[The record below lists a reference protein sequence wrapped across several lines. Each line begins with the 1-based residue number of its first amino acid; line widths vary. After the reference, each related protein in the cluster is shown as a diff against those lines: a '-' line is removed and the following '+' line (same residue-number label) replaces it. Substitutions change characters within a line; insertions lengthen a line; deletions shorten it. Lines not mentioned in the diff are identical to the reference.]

1 MMANLISAQRALLFR
16 ITHIENIPWIL
27 KNGLHC
33 KNSGILD
40 PNFVT
45 IGNPELISKRTSR
58 DVPIPPGGTLSDY
71 IPFYFTPL
79 SMMVYNIHTGY
90 GGIRRVRNADIVMMV
105 TSFRKLVEQGIPAVC
120 TDRHA
125 YLRTA
130 CFFSSLNDLDMID
143 WPLLQARDFRR
154 DDEDPEKTD
163 RYQAEALIHIHLPV
177 ELLSGVV
184 CHGEDQR
191 KCIKQNVDEVGVE
204 LTVVAKPS
212 WYF

>member
-16 ITHIENIPWIL
+16 ITHIGNVPWIL

-33 KNSGILD
+33 KNTGILD

-58 DVPIPPGGTLSDY
+58 DVPIAPGGTLSDY
-71 IPFYFTPL
+71 IPFYFTPF
-79 SMMVYNIHTGY
+79 SMMMYNIHTGY

-105 TSFRKLVEQGIPAVC
+105 TSFRMLVEQGVPAVY

-143 WPLLQARDFRR
+143 WPLMQARDFRR
-154 DDEDPEKTD
+154 DDEDPGKTD

-177 ELLSGVV
+177 EFLSGIV
-184 CHGEDQR
+184 CHGED
-191 KCIKQNVDEVGVE
+191 
-204 LTVVAKPS
+204 
-212 WYF
+212 

>member
-58 DVPIPPGGTLSDY
+58 DVPIAPGGTLSDY

-105 TSFRKLVEQGIPAVC
+105 TSFRKLVEQGIPSLHRQ
-120 TDRHA
+120 TRISEDS
-125 YLRTA
+125 L
-130 CFFSSLNDLDMID
+130 FFFFI
-143 WPLLQARDFRR
+143 
-154 DDEDPEKTD
+154 E
-163 RYQAEALIHIHLPV
+163 
-177 ELLSGVV
+177 
-184 CHGEDQR
+184 
-191 KCIKQNVDEVGVE
+191 
-204 LTVVAKPS
+204 
-212 WYF
+212 